1 MDPVNE
7 MHVAVI
13 TYFAGEKRESLL
25 FLMAGGAAIA
35 ASVYL
40 WATASPM
47 RAMAFPLVAIALIQL
62 AVGWTVYSRTDRQAR
77 ELHTLLAKDSPAFTR
92 AEMPRMEK
100 DQRSFRMYKAIEIAL
115 LTAGVA
121 GIFFLRDRPALY
133 GAALGLALQAALML
147 AFDLAAERRA
157 EVYLGGIR
165 RLIPV
170 PAR

>member
-1 MDPVNE
+1 MDPINE
-7 MHVAVI
+7 MHAAVI

-77 ELHTLLAKDSPAFTR
+77 ELHTLLAKDSPAFIR
-92 AEMPRMEK
+92 SEVPRMEK
-100 DQRSFRMYKAIEIAL
+100 VQRSLRIYKAVEIVL
-115 LTAGVA
+115 LAAGVA

-133 GAALGLALQAALML
+133 AASLGLALQAALML

-157 EVYLGGIR
+157 QTYLAEIR
-165 RLIPV
+165 RLIS
-170 PAR
+170 